1 MDNDISSALAFGA
14 LLRENPEAARI
25 YDSCTPQQKQQLL
38 LQIQS
43 IPIEGIA
50 SFVSQLSSV

>member
-38 LQIQS
+38 LQFQS

>member
-1 MDNDISSALAFGA
+1 MDKDISSAFAFGA
-14 LLRENPEAARI
+14 LLRENSEAARI
-25 YDSCTPQQKQQLL
+25 YDSCTPQQKQELL

-43 IPIEGIA
+43 IPIEGVA

>member
-25 YDSCTPQQKQQLL
+25 YDSYTPQQKQQLL

>member
-14 LLRENPEAARI
+14 LLRGNPEAARI